1 MKKVTCKVVAGQCNE
16 GLHKVGDKL
25 MRRLLPVLVLVAL
38 ACGSKPSASETE
50 SVSLPESRS
59 KVLFV
64 IAHQGFRD
72 EELTTLKKILEEG
85 GFAGVIASTDT
96 SVAKGMLGAKVKPD
110 LRISEARSDEYE
122 ALVIVGGAGA
132 KNLWADTTL
141 ARLAREFREAD
152 KVLGAICLA
161 PVVFARAGLLKD
173 VDATCFSS
181 VSSELEAAGAHYV
194 KEDVV
199 CSGKIVTASGPRAA
213 EAFGHKLLFLLE
225 KEEE

>member
-1 MKKVTCKVVAGQCNE
+1 
-16 GLHKVGDKL
+16 

-38 ACGSKPSASETE
+38 ACGSKPSATETE
-50 SVSLPESRS
+50 SVSLPESQS

-72 EELTTLKKILEEG
+72 EEFAAPRKILEEK

-96 SVAKGMLGAKVKPD
+96 TIAKGMLGAKVKPD
-110 LRISEARSDEYE
+110 FLISQANADDYV

-132 KNLWADTTL
+132 RMLWGDSTL
-141 ARLAREFREAD
+141 IRLAGEFKEAD
-152 KVLGAICLA
+152 KILGAICLA
-161 PVVFARAGLLKD
+161 PVVFARAGILKG

-181 VSSELEAAGAHYV
+181 VSSELEACGAHYV

>member
-1 MKKVTCKVVAGQCNE
+1 
-16 GLHKVGDKL
+16 
-25 MRRLLPVLVLVAL
+25 MRRLLPVLVLAAL
-38 ACGSKPSASETE
+38 ACGSKPSASEAE

-72 EELTTLKKILEEG
+72 EELATPKKILEEG

-110 LRISEARSDEYE
+110 LLISQANADDYV

-132 KNLWADTTL
+132 RTLWSDTTL
-141 ARLAREFREAD
+141 IRLAGEFKEAD
-152 KVLGAICLA
+152 KILGAICLA
-161 PVVFARAGLLKD
+161 PVVFARAGILKGI
-173 VDATCFSS
+173 DATCFSS
-181 VSSELEAAGAHYV
+181 VASELKAGGANYLT
-194 KEDVV
+194 EDVV
-199 CSGKIVTASGPRAA
+199 CRGKIVTASGPRAA
-213 EAFGHKLLFLLE
+213 EAFGHKLLSLLK